1 MQIDIATGLIAMLQ
15 PFWLAAIP
23 FALLPIVNEL
33 LKPGKF
39 RPAQSGWRLRNT
51 NSSRNLIQQS
61 RLIKPALL
69 GLGALFISIGLTVP
83 TWPGLKFLEPRAQG
97 HCWAMVLDSSGSMS
111 IVDPG
116 TTESRLKR
124 LATALEQAIK
134 NRPDDEFT
142 IIRVAGYADRIGP
155 ATTDSRF
162 LAETLQQ
169 IRPALPGEDGTSLG
183 EGLIL
188 AAESLAL
195 NHTSPSNQ
203 SILVI
208 SDGREN
214 RPDSSTKSITEIA
227 PLLLKLKIQ
236 VDWLRVETLENINE
250 SIESKTL
257 GEQSRIALENLV
269 RTSGGT
275 IANLNSSDDWHVLT
289 ASTIGNLKRRLPYP
303 DHFSP
308 IATVFLSIAF
318 LIWTILFLIGE
329 LSTKRPARIF
339 NRLASLSLFISTIF
353 LGVGIFLILSRQST
367 PESQTNPNVK
377 SRTLILM
384 DASPSM
390 AAIDTHYGSRLASS
404 KRIANGL
411 IQRLSL
417 TTDRQASLSIFSGR
431 AVGLSPWT
439 KDWKSLD
446 QIIES
451 TEPNQIEPSG
461 SNWESAFNS
470 ALEYYFRP
478 ENTSREIDHNIILI
492 TDGEASEPVSNE
504 TLKLLID
511 LNIRVHVMTLGTDR
525 PPGMTFSVNG
535 TDINRLW
542 MDQTSKIPARSMRHD
557 QTGRDLSDSTRGK
570 FFPIGTSS
578 FDAPQIADLFF
589 NKFKASDFQINPA
602 RSSSPRK
609 YIIVAFIIF
618 LSCEIFQL
626 LKNISAKRTL
636 QMASLFGIISMIA
649 CNPAGRKS
657 EVEIGLEA
665 SSTHLRNGNILGAEA
680 ILNQIR
686 FKRPDEPVI
695 FYNLGLL
702 SITRQKPADAI
713 MQLNHATRL
722 LADSPTI
729 KDLRSEQLKTRIQ
742 AALGYA
748 QIQSGLWSEAIQ
760 SLKKAI
766 QIDRNCT
773 MISDAERDHIQSNL
787 QFANRHQSGLGKP
800 DKAQNETDQIRQT
813 ENTSLIKPDSPL
825 QQLSELA
832 EASRRRARTSRS
844 RFQPAGDEMTK
855 PADRLKTVRRMDW

>member
-1 MQIDIATGLIAMLQ
+1 MQINIATGLIAMLQ

-39 RPAQSGWRLRNT
+39 RPAQSGWRLKKT
-51 NSSRNLIQQS
+51 YSSWNLIQQS

-69 GLGALFISIGLTVP
+69 GLGAFFISIGLTVP
-83 TWPGLKFLEPRAQG
+83 TWLGLKFLEPRAQG
-97 HCWAMVLDSSGSMS
+97 HLWAVVLDSSGSMS

-124 LATALEQAIK
+124 LASALELAIK

-188 AAESLAL
+188 AADSLSL

-236 VDWLRVETLENINE
+236 VDWLRVEKLENIQE

-275 IANLNSSDDWHVLT
+275 IASLNSSDDWQALN
-289 ASTIGNLKRRLPYP
+289 ASTIGNLKRPLPFP

-308 IATVFLSIAF
+308 IAIVSLSVAF
-318 LIWTILFLIGE
+318 LIWAILFFIGE

-339 NRLASLSLFISTIF
+339 NRLASLTLFISTIF
-353 LGVGIFLILSRQST
+353 LGLGIFQILTRQST
-367 PESQTNPNVK
+367 SESEINPVVNA
-377 SRTLILM
+377 RTLILM
-384 DASPSM
+384 DTSPSM
-390 AAIDTHYGSRLASS
+390 GAIDTHHGSRLASS

-417 TTDRQASLSIFSGR
+417 TTDRQASLSTFSGR

-451 TEPNQIEPSG
+451 IEPNQIEPSG

-470 ALEYYFRP
+470 ALEFYFLP
-478 ENTSREIDHNIILI
+478 EITPTEIDQNIILI

-504 TLKLLID
+504 TLKLLKD
-511 LNIRVHVMTLGTDR
+511 HNIRVHVMTLGTDR
-525 PPGMTFSVNG
+525 SPGMTFSVNG

-542 MDQTSKIPARSMRHD
+542 MDQTLKIPARSIRHD
-557 QTGRDLSDSTRGK
+557 QTGRDLSDSTGGK
-570 FFPIGTSS
+570 FLSIGTSS
-578 FDAPQIADLFF
+578 FDAPKIADLFF

-609 YIIVAFIIF
+609 FIIAAFIVF
-618 LSCEIFQL
+618 LSCETFQL
-626 LKNISAKRTL
+626 LKNISLKKTL
-636 QMASLFGIISMIA
+636 QMTSLFWIISMIS

-665 SSTHLRNGNILGAEA
+665 SSTHLRNGNILEAEA
-680 ILNQIR
+680 VLNQIR
-686 FKRPDEPVI
+686 FNHADEPVI

-702 SITRQKPADAI
+702 SITRQKPAEAI
-713 MQLNHATRL
+713 IQLNQATRL
-722 LADSPTI
+722 LADRPII
-729 KDLRSEQLKTRIQ
+729 KDLRSEQLETRIQ
-742 AALGYA
+742 AALGFA
-748 QIQSGLWSEAIQ
+748 QIQSGKWNESIQ
-760 SLKKAI
+760 SLEKAT
-766 QIDRNCT
+766 QQVRNDPL
-773 MISDAERDHIQSNL
+773 ISDTERDHIQSNL
-787 QFANRHQSGLGKP
+787 QFANRRQSGLGKP
-800 DKAQNETDQIRQT
+800 DKAQNETDLIRQT
-813 ENTSLIKPDSPL
+813 ENSSLIKPDSPL
-825 QQLSELA
+825 QELSELA